1 MNDSTEEPSG
11 ASRGTQTLMRGL
23 DLVEALRDEP
33 LRVAELAR
41 TLGLSRTTT
50 HRLAAA
56 LVERGYVAQAERG
69 LLTLGPTLLQL
80 GFTAHRRIDLVRV
93 ARSRMEAL
101 SADTGLC
108 VFLGRRDGDHSLHL
122 DRAAGRQRLEV
133 STRPGDRRPLAR
145 TGLGKA
151 LLFDERDDG
160 LARLY
165 RATGADDAAAI
176 DQWVADM
183 RADITRGHVIHDSV
197 GNDGIR
203 SIAAP
208 IRDVSGDIVAAI
220 GIATAAQYL
229 TPDKVAAIGPQVAA
243 TARAISRDLG
253 YADPDPSVPAA
264 SFSLAP
270 SLP

>member
-1 MNDSTEEPSG
+1 MNTQVQPDVDGAPDPSP

-33 LRVAELAR
+33 RRVAELAR

-56 LVERGYVAQAERG
+56 LVERGYVAQHERG
-69 LLTLGPTLLQL
+69 MLTLGPTLLQL
-80 GFTAHRRIDLVRV
+80 GFSAHRRIDIVRV

-133 STRPGDRRPLAR
+133 STRPGDRRPVAQ
-145 TGLGKA
+145 TGIGKA
-151 LLFDERDDG
+151 LLFDENDDT
-160 LARLY
+160 LARLHGLVA
-165 RATGADDAAAI
+165 RAATDESAARWI
-176 DQWVADM
+176 ADM
-183 RADITRGHVIHDSV
+183 HANAARGHVIHDSA

-203 SIAAP
+203 SVASP
-208 IRDVSGDIVAAI
+208 IRDVSGGIVAAI

-229 TPDKVAAIGPQVAA
+229 TEEKVAAIGPEVAA
-243 TARAISRDLG
+243 TALAISRDIG
-253 YADPDPSVPAA
+253 FATP
-264 SFSLAP
+264 
-270 SLP
+270 

>member
-1 MNDSTEEPSG
+1 MNMPVDSDVEEAPDPSP

-33 LRVAELAR
+33 QRVAELAR

-56 LVERGYVAQAERG
+56 LVERGYVAQHERG

-80 GFTAHRRIDLVRV
+80 GFSAHRRIDIVRV
-93 ARSRMEAL
+93 ARARMEAL

-133 STRPGDRRPLAR
+133 STRPGDRRPVAQ
-145 TGLGKA
+145 TGIGKA
-151 LLFDERDDG
+151 LLFDEKDDA
-160 LARLY
+160 LARLHGLAA
-165 RATGADDAAAI
+165 RAPATDESTARWI
-176 DQWVADM
+176 ADM
-183 RADITRGHVIHDSV
+183 RANAARGHVIHDSA

-203 SIAAP
+203 SVAAP
-208 IRDVSGDIVAAI
+208 IRDVSGGIVAAI

-229 TPDKVAAIGPQVAA
+229 TDDKVAAIGPEVAA
-243 TARAISRDLG
+243 TALAISRDIG
-253 YADPDPSVPAA
+253 FADPA
-264 SFSLAP
+264 
-270 SLP
+270 

>member
-1 MNDSTEEPSG
+1 MTQPPTDTAA

-33 LRVAELAR
+33 QRVAELAR

-56 LVERGYVAQAERG
+56 LVERGYVAQRERG

-80 GFTAHRRIDLVRV
+80 GFTAHRRIDIVRV
-93 ARSRMEAL
+93 ARTRMEAL

-108 VFLGRRDGDHSLHL
+108 VFLGRREGDHSLHL

-133 STRPGDRRPLAR
+133 STRPGDRRPVAQ
-145 TGLGKA
+145 TGIGKA
-151 LLFDERDDG
+151 LLFDEDDAT

-165 RATGADDAAAI
+165 REAAKGTIDDPAAA
-176 DQWVADM
+176 DWVADM
-183 RADITRGHVIHDSV
+183 RANADRGHVIHDSV

-203 SIAAP
+203 SVAAP

-229 TPDKVAAIGPQVAA
+229 TDDRVVTVGPQVAA
-243 TARAISRDLG
+243 TATAISGDLG
-253 YADPDPSVPAA
+253 FDPAE
-264 SFSLAP
+264 
-270 SLP
+270 